1 MPAEGIHLTA
11 LREAALHARLPVA
24 ARACLARHEAEGRLG
39 AIALDLPYFDHYLLE
54 VVRYAVGRRPK
65 PSALGAAVHDGA
77 AIGIAFAVLDRAR
90 VYRDE
95 RLAALGL
102 GLVSHIVMDRA
113 LHPLVNALARA
124 HAGKL
129 SHDAAHR
136 EVEKFQSILFHEGH
150 LGGPIM
156 GNARVV
162 RLVSVPVPELLGD
175 GALGP
180 ALAEAFTRATGMQ
193 VLLRTLTRM
202 GRGYARH
209 AILLGS
215 PLGARVASAADKAD
229 AAPRFLHG
237 AWGSFE
243 DVVARAIDAS
253 AVPIARAWELATAE
267 DAVAVS
273 ARARLAELMP
283 PGTIDPQGHEVDLER
298 PFAVPSC
305 GAARQRSGS

>member
-1 MPAEGIHLTA
+1 
-11 LREAALHARLPVA
+11 
-24 ARACLARHEAEGRLG
+24 
-39 AIALDLPYFDHYLLE
+39 
-54 VVRYAVGRRPK
+54 
-65 PSALGAAVHDGA
+65 
-77 AIGIAFAVLDRAR
+77 
-90 VYRDE
+90 
-95 RLAALGL
+95 
-102 GLVSHIVMDRA
+102 
-113 LHPLVNALARA
+113 
-124 HAGKL
+124 
-129 SHDAAHR
+129 
-136 EVEKFQSILFHEGH
+136 
-150 LGGPIM
+150 M

-175 GALGP
+175 GEIGP
-180 ALAEAFTRATGMQ
+180 VLAEAFTRATGMR
-193 VLLRTLTRM
+193 VHVRTLARM

-209 AILLGS
+209 ALLLGS
-215 PLGARVASAADKAD
+215 PVGARVASAAEKAD

-237 AWGSFE
+237 AWGRFE

-253 AVPIARAWELATAE
+253 ALPMARAWELATAE